1 MRSRQAANAV
11 RFVQVGFGD
20 GGESDDGVH
29 RGADVVGHVGE
40 ELRFRRAGGLREGE
54 RLLQVGLEAAFPH
67 AVAVHERDVPRQRHG
82 YSCHEHHRPAYRLPP
97 PFFHDAIELLH
108 RLGRLVQDA
117 GVYAQKLFD
126 GGVDD
131 PVHIGLDLL
140 VSYIGVAAQ
149 GDVFPLRDVE
159 RFVALLKLAGGFGV
173 GLVCRCHKGQ
183 LLAQIGVSYGVGAF
197 DVVDGAVRAR
207 EQRPVC
213 KGPALHE
220 QRFHASCCHG
230 HGVGAVLC
238 PVRFGAE
245 GHHVVY
251 GDREEQ
257 RHKSG

>member
-67 AVAVHERDVPRQRHG
+67 AVAVHEREVHRQRHG

-108 RLGRLVQDA
+108 R
-117 GVYAQKLFD
+117 
-126 GGVDD
+126 
-131 PVHIGLDLL
+131 
-140 VSYIGVAAQ
+140 
-149 GDVFPLRDVE
+149 PLRDVE

-183 LLAQIGVSYGVGAF
+183 LLAQIGVSYGVGAL